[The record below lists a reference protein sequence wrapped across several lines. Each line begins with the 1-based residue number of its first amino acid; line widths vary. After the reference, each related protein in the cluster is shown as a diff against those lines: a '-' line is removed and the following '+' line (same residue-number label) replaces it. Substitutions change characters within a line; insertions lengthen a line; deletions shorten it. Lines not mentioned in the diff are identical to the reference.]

1 MTSERTRVYLTFDVE
16 GAEARTI
23 RGVAWPPQG
32 YEPRV
37 WGRFANSRAELGLR
51 FVLGELEAAGL
62 AGTFFVE
69 TFGSQV
75 FGRERLAE
83 ICREIKSRGHD
94 VQLHAHPIQG
104 AGREGESDQMAD
116 YDEETQVTLLR
127 EGIEVLVACGIP
139 LGGVVGFRA
148 GHFGADNRTWR
159 AMGKVGLRVGS
170 NYNPC
175 YFHRCKIKTAAAAP
189 GLFPGEDGV
198 WELPITTFAET
209 HGGHRHLQ
217 VTAISLLEMR
227 HALVEARRLRM
238 REVTIVAHPFEFFY
252 IDSIPERRGRPN
264 NVNRWRLRGLC
275 RYLAE
280 HRDDFEVETVG
291 ALAARIAPAPQNVA
305 PGAVASPSLAG
316 RRIFRMERLAEQVL
330 KRLEASLPVGINL
343 VRDRPETRIA

>member
-37 WGRFANSRAELGLR
+37 WGRFVNSRAELGLR

-69 TFGSQV
+69 AFGSQV
-75 FGRERLAE
+75 FGREGLAE
-83 ICREIKSRGHD
+83 ICREIRSRGHD

-104 AGREGESDQMAD
+104 AGREGASDQMAD
-116 YDEETQVTLLR
+116 CDEETQVTLLQ

-139 LGGVVGFRA
+139 RAEVVGFRA

-159 AMGKVGLRVGS
+159 AMGKVGLRVSS

-175 YFHRCKIKTAAAAP
+175 YFHRCKIRPTAVAP
-189 GLFPGEDGV
+189 GLFPGEGGV
-198 WELPITTFAET
+198 WELPITTFAES
-209 HGGHRHLQ
+209 HGGTRHLQ

-227 HALVEARRLRM
+227 HALVEAHRLHM
-238 REVTIVAHPFEFFY
+238 SEVTIVAHPFEFFY

-275 RYLAE
+275 QYLAE
-280 HRDDFEVETVG
+280 HRDDFEVETVA
-291 ALAARIAPAPQNVA
+291 ALAARLASAPQDHAPPMLAPA
-305 PGAVASPSLAG
+305 SLVG
-316 RRIFRMERLAEQVL
+316 RPVFRMERLAEQAI
-330 KRLEASLPVGINL
+330 KRLEASLPVSLNL
-343 VRDRPETRIA
+343 VRDRTETRIA